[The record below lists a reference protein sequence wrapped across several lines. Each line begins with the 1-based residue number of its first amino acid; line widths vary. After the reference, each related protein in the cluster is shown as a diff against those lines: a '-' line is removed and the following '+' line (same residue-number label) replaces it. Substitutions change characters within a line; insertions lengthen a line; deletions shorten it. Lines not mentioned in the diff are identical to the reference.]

1 MTRFADLNIRNN
13 KVEQNAN
20 PSLGKNS
27 IFATHTAH
35 IAELLSS
42 PTGSSIFVY

>member
-1 MTRFADLNIRNN
+1 MTRFADINKRNN
-13 KVEQNAN
+13 KVMQNAN

-42 PTGSSIFVY
+42 PGIAP

>member
-1 MTRFADLNIRNN
+1 MQFLKALLVMILPNIN
-13 KVEQNAN
+13 KYDKVVQNAN

-35 IAELLSS
+35 IAELL
-42 PTGSSIFVY
+42 